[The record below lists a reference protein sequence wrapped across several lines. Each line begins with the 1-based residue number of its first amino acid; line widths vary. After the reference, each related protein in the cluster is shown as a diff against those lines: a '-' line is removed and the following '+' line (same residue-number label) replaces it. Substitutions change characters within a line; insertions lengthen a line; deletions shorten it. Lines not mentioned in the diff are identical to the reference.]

1 MRGRF
6 IGTHIEPLD
15 NILLLG
21 PYNSARSERTFIQ
34 ICMVLSATSDYPV
47 KGAIHV
53 IDRLSMM
60 KLMSIFKVAV
70 SLLYYINLLYILV
83 NRKSPQG
90 KKSKPI

>member
-60 KLMSIFKVAV
+60 SIFKVAV